1 MQLSIRNIV
10 FEVFQFLWDNR
21 IDLLRMMAAP
31 VLALSIFGIGIS
43 AMIKH
48 GAPHTAGAPH
58 LTGMQIAG
66 LILAVALPTAF
77 YVMFAVA
84 WHRRCLLSQE
94 QPTIMTALRWDRRKT
109 IFLGRVFVITIIAI
123 AISLPPTLI
132 GMIAGGGAA
141 MGLAAG
147 GVGGPSTGVVVLQL
161 AKAAVAVLILL
172 VQARLALWLPAAAV
186 DQKMTIM
193 EAWVIGRRN
202 SWRLVA
208 IFLLSVAPAMVVAVL
223 VSSAFNAIAHFTGLS
238 GSLTFRFI
246 AGLALNFIYYVV
258 IAASVSA
265 LSISYR
271 ELRHPPNRGM
281 PFYV

>member
-1 MQLSIRNIV
+1 MQLPIRNVV
-10 FEVFQFLWDNR
+10 FEVFRFLWDNR
-21 IDLLRMMAAP
+21 IDLLHMMAAP

-43 AMIKH
+43 AMITQN
-48 GAPHTAGAPH
+48 APHPDGT
-58 LTGMQIAG
+58 TISGMQVAG
-66 LILAVALPTAF
+66 LFLAVALPTLF

-84 WHRRCLLSQE
+84 WHRRCLKSEE
-94 QPTIMTALRWDRRKT
+94 QTTILTALRWDRRKT
-109 IFLGRVFVITIIAI
+109 IFLGRVLVITLIAI
-123 AISLPPTLI
+123 AISLPPTSI
-132 GMIAGGGAA
+132 GMIIGGGAA
-141 MGLAAG
+141 VGLAAG
-147 GVGGPSTGVVVLQL
+147 GVGGPSTGMIVLQL
-161 AKAAVAVLILL
+161 AKAAVAVIILL

-193 EAWVIGRRN
+193 EAWAIGRRN

-208 IFLLSVAPAMVVAVL
+208 IFLLSIAPAMVVAVL
-223 VSSAFNAIAHFTGLS
+223 VSSAFSAIAHATGLA

-246 AGLALNFIYYVV
+246 AGLALNFVYYIV

-271 ELRHPPNRGM
+271 ELRQPPNRGM